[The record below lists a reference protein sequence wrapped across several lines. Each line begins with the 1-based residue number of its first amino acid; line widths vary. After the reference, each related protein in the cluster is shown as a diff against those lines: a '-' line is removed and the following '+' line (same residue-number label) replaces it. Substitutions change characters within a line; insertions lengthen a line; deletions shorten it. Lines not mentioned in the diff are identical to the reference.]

1 MGKKGTSHC
10 REQFVD
16 SLKTKNRVIIWSCRG
31 FPDSSAG
38 KEFACNAGD
47 PGSIPGLGR
56 SPREGIGYPPVFL
69 RFPCGSAGKESI
81 CHMGDLGSIPGLGR
95 SPGEGKGYPFQ
106 YSGLE
111 NSMGLHGY
119 SPWGRKS
126 WTWLSNFPFHQPVGG
141 ILLEFAPGKS
151 ALGQEHL
158 DFRHKCPCH
167 HCTLKSL
174 ASALYLWGDFGWLW
188 EHKLESRLLGE
199 ISITSGMQMTPP
211 LWQKVKN

>member
-1 MGKKGTSHC
+1 MPIFFG
-10 REQFVD
+10 FF
-16 SLKTKNRVIIWSCRG
+16 LILNLG
-31 FPDSSAG
+31 FPDTSVG

-69 RFPCGSAGKESI
+69 HFPCGSAGKESI

-119 SPWGRKS
+119 SPWGRKELDMTERLSLSPACGGHLTRICS
-126 WTWLSNFPFHQPVGG
+126 WKISVG
-141 ILLEFAPGKS
+141 A
-151 ALGQEHL
+151 
-158 DFRHKCPCH
+158 R
-167 HCTLKSL
+167 
-174 ASALYLWGDFGWLW
+174 AS
-188 EHKLESRLLGE
+188 
-199 ISITSGMQMTPP
+199 
-211 LWQKVKN
+211 